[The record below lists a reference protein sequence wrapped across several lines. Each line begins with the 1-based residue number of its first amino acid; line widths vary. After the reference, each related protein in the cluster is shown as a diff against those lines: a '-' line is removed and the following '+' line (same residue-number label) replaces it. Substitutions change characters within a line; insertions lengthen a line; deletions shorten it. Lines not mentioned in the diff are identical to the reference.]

1 MSSIVTKFMQHAEN
15 LKKRI
20 EHPGG
25 FNNGADTANIT
36 FLHEG
41 DEYTVTVTSNFKIL
55 SASLWK
61 GSLCMTTVQGKDGVL
76 FIEEVTL

>member
-1 MSSIVTKFMQHAEN
+1 MSAVASKFIKHAEN

-25 FNNGADTANIT
+25 FNNGADTAYVS

-41 DEYTVTVTSNFKIL
+41 EEYTVTVTSNFKTL

-61 GSLCMTTVQGKDGVL
+61 GGRCLETVIGKDGVL
-76 FIEEVTL
+76 FAQET